1 MCRTFITS
9 GAGSVRKRTA
19 WAQVIGMKNAAFSPL
34 SHWTLVSP
42 GTDPRSRPFPVVVGK
57 NSKQPRVEV
66 AAEFVDRQSEDGV
79 RACSRMLRFPLIFS
93 FQARSSTT
101 VRLRNPDHI
110 TANLG
115 LRVNA
120 RLTPKLIIR
129 NTMSQDDHSRV
140 SREIRVEKFRR
151 ILLAFPLFSNIF
163 EYQGNNR
170 CQTPKTRERSRPPSG
185 TTPSVVPS
193 RSMDG

>member
-110 TANLG
+110 TADWG

-120 RLTPKLIIR
+120 PLILKFNIEQRL
-129 NTMSQDDHSRV
+129 SQDDHSRV
-140 SREIRVEKFRR
+140 SRENRVEKFRR
-151 ILLAFPLFSNIF
+151 ILLAFSFNWNIF
-163 EYQGNNR
+163 EYRGNNR
-170 CQTPKTRERSRPPSG
+170 CQTWETR
-185 TTPSVVPS
+185 
-193 RSMDG
+193 

>member
-93 FQARSSTT
+93 FPFLSFLFFSGPIFDHRAPSKPRSHHGRSGSQS
-101 VRLRNPDHI
+101 VRPVDI
-110 TANLG
+110 ETQYQKG
-115 LRVNA
+115 
-120 RLTPKLIIR
+120 
-129 NTMSQDDHSRV
+129 MSQDDDSRIF
-140 SREIRVEKFRR
+140 RQRRTEKFRR
-151 ILLAFPLFSNIF
+151 ISLAFSFFWNIVLKRR
-163 EYQGNNR
+163 NNR
-170 CQTPKTRERSRPPSG
+170 CQTPETR
-185 TTPSVVPS
+185 
-193 RSMDG
+193 